1 MFHREGW
8 GEIDLIW
15 GDVHGGVGHIL
26 GKHVGEGKS
35 FATKDEAI
43 KEIDNIISNGVN
55 AFENGD
61 KAVFKIGSKLVTVR
75 KNWREHGKKKADKNW
90 VLTAYDE
97 EAADGDMS
105 AIATANRGQAAQT
118 TANSTDKVSD
128 FSSNLQGKGGKKSA
142 MGGDSEGAMEP
153 RQTERENA
161 VEAGTAAPRLSEKE
175 VRRGVKDHVR
185 KWNGVLNEDNIE
197 TVGDAMRWV
206 YAMAAETRR
215 QYSRETGHKMG
226 LDYSRLLDKDDSHGR
241 KIDTSKAKY
250 YLTHIEAM
258 AERMKERLESAIAKT
273 KSDAPR
279 RALEETL
286 AELERTVKWYRRA
299 ANGDVSY
306 SLAFC
311 NVAFF
316 RDVGFGVGHMVC
328 LMGCCNAAAYRTRG

>member
-1 MFHREGW
+1 METSII
-8 GEIDLIW
+8 EK
-15 GDVHGGVGHIL
+15 HINRL
-26 GKHVGEGKS
+26 H
-35 FATKDEAI
+35 D
-43 KEIDNIISNGVN
+43 
-55 AFENGD
+55 FENVEEAMEVIDDVVKSGKIVKNKWD
-61 KAVFKIGSKLVTVR
+61 KATIEKDGYRVVVR
-75 KNWREHGKKKADKNW
+75 KNLRDDAGNITDSKKRW
-90 VLTAYDE
+90 VVTAFDNNRSAKE
-97 EAADGDMS
+97 KEASATTRATPGDNQGGRAVTPNAS
-105 AIATANRGQAAQT
+105 
-118 TANSTDKVSD
+118 STDKVSD

-206 YAMAAETRR
+206 YTMAAETRR